1 MTQSTLPCHP
11 RTGLAAIGYRR
22 NGTPIWPILGGSEDS
37 GDNAGDEGTPPTDP
51 PPDPVPPADTGKTFT
66 QADLDK
72 QIQQRLDR
80 ERKRFADYDAVK
92 AKAAKL
98 DEIEKANATDLEKA
112 VNAAKDETRAEI
124 TRGFGEKL
132 ARGVMKAELAT
143 RMKPADADAI
153 LDDLNLAKFVADDGS
168 IDEDAIAKTLARL
181 APKGA
186 VDLGQGGRGDGPT
199 LEQQI
204 NDAMKAGNTRLAI
217 SLNNQKLAQLPAP
230 R

>member
-1 MTQSTLPCHP
+1 MNP
-11 RTGLAAIGYRR
+11 GL
-22 NGTPIWPILGGSEDS
+22 
-37 GDNAGDEGTPPTDP
+37 TPPL
-51 PPDPVPPADTGKTFT
+51 PDPVTDPSDGTGDQTTDPATDPAPPADSGKTFT

-72 QIQQRLDR
+72 QIQQRLER

-98 DEIEKANATDLEKA
+98 DDLEKANATDLEKA
-112 VNAAKDETRAEI
+112 VTAAKEETRAEI

-168 IDEDAIAKTLARL
+168 IDEDAIAKAIARL
-181 APKGA
+181 APKSA
-186 VDLGQGGRGDGPT
+186 VDLGQGGRGGDGPT
-199 LEQQI
+199 LDQQI
-204 NDAMKAGNTRLAI
+204 LDATKAGNTRLAI
-217 SLNNQKLAQLPAP
+217 SLNNQKLAQLPVP

>member
-1 MTQSTLPCHP
+1 MNP
-11 RTGLAAIGYRR
+11 GL
-22 NGTPIWPILGGSEDS
+22 
-37 GDNAGDEGTPPTDP
+37 TPPLPDPATDP
-51 PPDPVPPADTGKTFT
+51 GDGTDAATTDPATDSAPPADSGKTFT

-124 TRGFGEKL
+124 TRGFGERL

-153 LDDLNLAKFVADDGS
+153 LDDLNLAKFVSDDGS

-181 APKGA
+181 SPKGA

-199 LEQQI
+199 LDQQI

>member
-1 MTQSTLPCHP
+1 MNP
-11 RTGLAAIGYRR
+11 GL
-22 NGTPIWPILGGSEDS
+22 
-37 GDNAGDEGTPPTDP
+37 TPPL
-51 PPDPVPPADTGKTFT
+51 PDPVTDPGDGTPDPNTDPTPDPAPPADSGKTFT

-124 TRGFGEKL
+124 TRGFGERL

-153 LDDLNLAKFVADDGS
+153 LDDLNLAKFVSDDGS

-181 APKGA
+181 SPKGA

-199 LEQQI
+199 LDQQI